1 LRGFCAGKISPCDFS
16 TYICYTGRCKTN
28 YVPTERR
35 DFKPVENKT
44 YTSFDFSKEASYDSV
59 KQEAL
64 AFRQG

>member
-1 LRGFCAGKISPCDFS
+1 
-16 TYICYTGRCKTN
+16 
-28 YVPTERR
+28 
-35 DFKPVENKT
+35 VENKT